1 MMIFPY
7 LVSCLLLYI
16 MNSEQ
21 VTTVDSLAF
30 VKLSI
35 DLELYIVCRLI
46 QLID

>member
-21 VTTVDSLAF
+21 VTTVDSLAL
-30 VKLSI
+30 VKL
-35 DLELYIVCRLI
+35 RLI
-46 QLID
+46 LSCKWFVV